1 MKKFSKKSI
10 IIFVCIT
17 VVVLVIAAFSIKSG
31 SSPVS
36 NAVGTVFSPI
46 QKGVAFVVNGAK
58 NVTKNIANSGKN
70 ARKNKEL
77 KEKVLSLE
85 SELRMVEGY
94 KTENERLKSLLDLS
108 SSNEK
113 FKSTAANIIGR
124 DSDNLHSTLV
134 IDKGSMHNVKKNS
147 VVMVPEGLVGV
158 VYEVG
163 LNYSKVRTVLDSES
177 YISAICMRSGDMGIV
192 ETTEA
197 LSSGG
202 QCSMNYI
209 DKAAK
214 IVVGDMIE
222 TSGTGGIF
230 PKGILIGKV
239 TQIKEDSRNLTL
251 NATVEVSVN
260 INSTDIV
267 LVSID

>member
-1 MKKFSKKSI
+1 M
-10 IIFVCIT
+10 
-17 VVVLVIAAFSIKSG
+17 
-31 SSPVS
+31 
-36 NAVGTVFSPI
+36 
-46 QKGVAFVVNGAK
+46 VNGAK
-58 NVTKNIANSGKN
+58 NALINVINSGKN
-70 ARKNKEL
+70 ARENNEL
-77 KEKVLSLE
+77 KERILSLE

-94 KTENERLKSLLDLS
+94 KTENERLKALLELG
-108 SSNEK
+108 SNNEVY
-113 FKSTAANIIGR
+113 KSTAANVIGR
-124 DSDNLHSTLV
+124 DSDNLHSTIV
-134 IDKGSMHNVKKNS
+134 IDKGSGHGIRKNS
-147 VVMVPEGLVGV
+147 VVTVKEGLVGV

-163 LNYSKVRTVLDSES
+163 LNYSKVRTVFDGES
-177 YISAICMRSGDMGIV
+177 NIAAICLRSGDMGIV
-192 ETTEA
+192 ENSEA

-251 NATVEVSVN
+251 SATISASVN
-260 INSTDIV
+260 INNIDVV
-267 LVSID
+267 LVSVD